1 MDVSHHLRST
11 LTPCPHQ
18 TRHPAERIP
27 RDLQHRRFDVPP
39 AGRGRD
45 GLTGAGSGR
54 AGGPSLRGGWAPQA
68 LRLSRC
74 PLRAQ
79 SSTALSPQYNFSR
92 GSQERNTLKDCV
104 LTGPLLVGL
113 LGARRVGRR
122 THARLGQQVPP
133 VLALTGSPSVGDQ
146 EAGFEAGM
154 AEVLTRP
161 LTLEALGAALDGER
175 VLTSEPQRACAR
187 SSVRVV
193 HSRAGDC
200 ARCEGLQEP
209 MSGSRCKSGAVPPP

>member
-1 MDVSHHLRST
+1 MPSPD
-11 LTPCPHQ
+11 TPSSG
-18 TRHPAERIP
+18 ANSP
-27 RDLQHRRFDVPP
+27 RPP
-39 AGRGRD
+39 AQTIRRAPGGSWERWPHRCWKRSSWRSVTSRRVGA
-45 GLTGAGSGR
+45 TGTQAVPL
-54 AGGPSLRGGWAPQA
+54 PS
-68 LRLSRC
+68 
-74 PLRAQ
+74 Q
-79 SSTALSPQYNFSR
+79 SSVEH
-92 GSQERNTLKDCV
+92 GSLPAVQFQPGQPGTEHAEGLCTYW
-104 LTGPLLVGL
+104 PLLVGL

-209 MSGSRCKSGAVPPP
+209 MSGSRCKSGTVPPP